1 MIHYIKYHFLRFF
14 MSDNTQSNNDLVL
27 MAEAL
32 GKAGASDEEKLH
44 VIVGDYEGPLDILLM
59 MAKTQKVDLMNISIS
74 ALADQ
79 YLVFVKEA
87 QKLRLELAAD
97 YLVMAAWLAF
107 LKSKLLLPEDEKQE
121 EELSAEELAAKL
133 QYQLARL
140 NAFREKTDLLFSLP
154 QLGSGFFARG
164 EIEDIPEKVEIKWS
178 DTLYDILMAYG
189 ARKMANARKTYHVKP
204 PAVMRPEDAI
214 KRLLPMVGNITSW
227 SNLQSFLPSLDD
239 QEPVIKRSAYAGTLV
254 ACLELAKRGMLEIEQ
269 NEIYGEIKIRSL
281 ENAPKLSLKEF
292 EAEDA

>member
-1 MIHYIKYHFLRFF
+1 
-14 MSDNTQSNNDLVL
+14 MSTDKNNNNDLVL

-44 VIVGDYEGPLDILLM
+44 VVVGDYEGPLDILLV
-59 MAKTQKVDLMNISIS
+59 MAKSQKVDLMNISIS

-79 YLVFVKEA
+79 YLIFVKEA

-107 LKSKLLLPEDEKQE
+107 LKSKLLLPEDDNKE

-140 NAFREKTDLLFSLP
+140 NAFREKTELLMSLP

-164 EIEDIPEKVEIKWS
+164 QIEDIPEKVDIRWS
-178 DTLYDILMAYG
+178 DNLYDILMAYG
-189 ARKMANARKTYHVKP
+189 ARKMSNARKTYHVRP

-214 KRLLPMVGNITSW
+214 KRLLPMVGTITSW
-227 SNLQSFLPSLDD
+227 RNLQSFLPNLDD
-239 QEPVIKRSAYAGTLV
+239 QEAVIKRSAYAGTLV

-269 NEIYGEIKIRSL
+269 TEIYGEIKIRSL
-281 ENAPKLSLKEF
+281 EDAPKLSLKEL
-292 EAEDA
+292 EAEEA